1 MPEHQLNQQQYAL
14 QWVVK
19 SFSILLFDS
28 AEHDLTHTFCVV
40 FLSRELESIDYL
52 VLRYRNN
59 GALPDEEFSEE
70 CKFHREV

>member
-1 MPEHQLNQQQYAL
+1 
-14 QWVVK
+14 
-19 SFSILLFDS
+19 
-28 AEHDLTHTFCVV
+28 VV

-52 VLRYRNN
+52 VLRYLNN